1 MDHAEKRRERADRI
15 IRAIRHEPNDR
26 TPLMLPGDCA
36 LLRYARPDATFA
48 WMLDHMEEMYDS
60 IVNETLS
67 ALPKVDYMGGA
78 SGKSSRF
85 LGATFLG
92 TTKLPGKELKENE
105 MWQPVLG
112 GVTTEED
119 YAFIADKGWNAFR
132 DMCLYERLGISREE
146 FAREGQLSRTCVRKL
161 HEAGFPFLLA
171 PPSPSPFDFLCLSR
185 GPMEFFVDLLTIPD
199 QVHAAL
205 DAIVDE
211 YLETSGDTLRRHVE
225 EAAARGDATMV
236 TVNPC
241 VYANCDMLGR
251 DLFEE
256 FGWPLFQ
263 RITRHVLD
271 SGAYIFFHLD
281 TNWTAF
287 LDFFSEF
294 PKGRCIFDT
303 DGGTDLQKLKEM
315 HGDRFAI
322 TGNLAPALL
331 AFGTPDEVYDACRRQ
346 IEEMGTGYILAPAC
360 SLPANTPK
368 ENIDAMYA
376 AV

>member
-36 LLRYARPDATFA
+36 LLRYAKPDATFA
-48 WMLDHMEEMYDS
+48 WMLDHTEEMYDC
-60 IVNETLS
+60 IVNETLT
-67 ALPKVDYMGGA
+67 ALPKIDYMGGA

-119 YAFIADKGWNAFR
+119 YAFIADKGWNTFR
-132 DMCLYERLGISREE
+132 DMCLFERLGISREE
-146 FAREGQLSRTCVRKL
+146 FAREGQLSRACVRKL

-251 DLFEE
+251 ELFEE

-263 RITRHVLD
+263 RITHHVLD

-346 IEEMGTGYILAPAC
+346 IEEMGTGYILSPAC